1 MIAVDYAKYKPSLRL
16 KKVIDE
22 KKNQKRYIFGAVRK
36 KWLVLQPEELVRQL
50 TIHYF
55 IEEKFYPINSI
66 SVEKG
71 IKVNNELSRR
81 CDILV
86 YDENTQ
92 PFLLVECKA
101 PQVDIT
107 DDVFEQIAAYNLPL
121 QVKFLMVTNGVKTYC
136 CEMNYE
142 EKSWRFLNNIPPVN

>member
-1 MIAVDYAKYKPSLRL
+1 MIAVDYARYKGLLRL
-16 KKVIDE
+16 KKVKDE
-22 KKNQKRYIFGAVRK
+22 GKETKRYIFGAIRK
-36 KWLVLQPEELVRQL
+36 KWLILQPEELVRQL
-50 TIHYF
+50 VIHYF
-55 IEEKFYPINSI
+55 IEEKGYSINSI

-71 IKVNNELSRR
+71 IKVNELSRR

-86 YDENTQ
+86 YDKNTQ

-142 EKSWRFLNNIPPVN
+142 EKSWRFLDAIPLEN